1 MTVIMLLGALIY
13 QRHTLNNAMSLI
25 KAQEQTID
33 LLNSQTTDTLTRVD
47 TLYQERVVYKPY
59 PQPVEK
65 RITDTIY
72 IPTEQPLFLVSKSFQ
87 EELLDGNLKVHL
99 NAQVDGYQRPDND
112 EYPTLRNL
120 YVKVDVPEVHK
131 TDQITQTQTIIKPH
145 NKRLKPIILPTIGI
159 GYNPFN
165 NKIEPTVGISVGL
178 AKQ

>member
-13 QRHTLNNAMSLI
+13 QRHTLSNAMNLI

-33 LLNSQTTDTLTRVD
+33 LLNSQTTDTITRVD
-47 TLYQERVVYKPY
+47 TLYLSKVIYQPF

-65 RITDTIY
+65 RITDTMY

-99 NAQVDGYQRPDND
+99 NAQVDGYQRTDND

-131 TDQITQTQTIIKPH
+131 TSQITTTQTVIKPH
-145 NKRLKPIILPTIGI
+145 NKKLKPIILPTVTI

-165 NKIEPTVGISVGL
+165 NKIEPTVGISIGL

>member
-13 QRHTLNNAMSLI
+13 QRHTLNNAMNLI

-33 LLNSQTTDTLTRVD
+33 LLQNTTTDTLTRVD
-47 TLYQERVVYKPY
+47 TIYQERVVYKPY

-72 IPTEQPLFLVSKSFQ
+72 INTEQPLFLVSKSFQ

-99 NAQVDGYQRPDND
+99 NAQVDGYQRHDND
-112 EYPTLRNL
+112 EYPTLKNL
-120 YVKVDVPEVHK
+120 FVKVDVPEVHQ
-131 TDQITQTQTIIKPH
+131 TDQITQTQTIIKPR
-145 NKRLKPIILPTIGI
+145 NKKLKPIILPTITI

-165 NKIEPTVGISVGL
+165 NKIEPTVGISVGIVRY
-178 AKQ
+178 

>member
-13 QRHTLNNAMSLI
+13 QRHTLNNAMNLI

-33 LLNSQTTDTLTRVD
+33 LLQNTTTDTITTVD
-47 TLYQERVVYKPY
+47 TIYLVKTIFQPY
-59 PQPVEK
+59 PEPVEK

-72 IPTEQPLFLVSKSFQ
+72 INTEQPLFLVSKSFQ

-99 NAQVDGYQRPDND
+99 NAQVDGYQRHDND

-120 YVKVDVPEVHK
+120 YVKVDVPEVHQ
-131 TDQITQTQTIIKPH
+131 TNQITATQTIIKPRS
-145 NKRLKPIILPTIGI
+145 KKLKPIILPTVTI

-165 NKIEPTVGISVGL
+165 NRVEPTVGISVGL

>member
-13 QRHTLNNAMSLI
+13 QRHTLNNAMNLI

-33 LLNSQTTDTLTRVD
+33 LLQNTTTDTLTRVD

-99 NAQVDGYQRPDND
+99 NAQVDGYQRHDND
-112 EYPTLRNL
+112 EYPTLKNL
-120 YVKVDVPEVHK
+120 FVKVDVPEVHQ
-131 TDQITQTQTIIKPH
+131 TNQITQTQTIIKPR
-145 NKRLKPIILPTIGI
+145 NKKLKPIILPTIGI
-159 GYNPFN
+159 GYNPLN
-165 NKIEPTVGISVGL
+165 NTIQPTVGVSIGI
-178 AKQ
+178 ARY